1 MNSLNKKVIS
11 GDFYELLQNNFIT
24 LTIILHL
31 KYRFEL
37 AAQFSFF
44 L

>member
-1 MNSLNKKVIS
+1 MNNLNKTANS
-11 GDFYELLQNNFIT
+11 GDFYAILQNNFIT

-31 KYRFEL
+31 KDRFEL

>member
-1 MNSLNKKVIS
+1 MNNLNKTVNS
-11 GDFYELLQNNFIT
+11 GDFYEILQNNFIT

-31 KYRFEL
+31 KDRFEL